1 MRTTVAI
8 DDDVLEAARKLA
20 AARNQSLGRTISELM
35 RRGLSAGRQQAEPA
49 DRFPTFSVRDDS
61 GPITI
66 DDVKADEDEA
76 D

>member
-20 AARNQSLGRTISELM
+20 AARDQSLGQVVSDLM
-35 RRGLSAGRQQAEPA
+35 RRGLAVRVEHPGRN
-49 DRFPTFSVRDDS
+49 RGFPTFDVRDDS
-61 GPITI
+61 PPITLE
-66 DDVKADEDEA
+66 DVKRDEDEA